1 MSMFSLPF
9 PPLSHKHPWPWV
21 IGQRSTV
28 SATDDQLARLRQEID
43 ALDDA
48 LLDHVMRRVELVN
61 GVVAAKRAAG
71 TIGHYLRPGREA
83 AILRRLARANTSA
96 FPTPALIRLWRE
108 LLCAML
114 PVQGAFSVVVGGNT
128 IPLWDTA
135 RDFYGSDTRMN
146 SVADGV
152 AAMAA
157 VRDGENEV
165 AVVAADD
172 ETLIRALM
180 APSEQ
185 PISIVAFLPFVAMR
199 PETGQRCPAFVLSRH
214 RPEESGEDRT
224 VLVFDADPTDAL
236 GDTARH
242 VATWRFCSS
251 TASPSPPPP
260 QLLLMMVSPPMPDS
274 ARVRIRCSGF
284 PDSPN
289 PPTIIEAPSRRSC
302 RASMAPP

>member
-1 MSMFSLPF
+1 M
-9 PPLSHKHPWPWV
+9 
-21 IGQRSTV
+21 

-61 GVVAAKRAAG
+61 GVVAAKRAAR
-71 TIGHYLRPGREA
+71 TIGRYLRPGREA
-83 AILRRLARANTSA
+83 VILRRLARANTSS

-114 PVQGAFSVVVGGNT
+114 PVQGPFSVVVGDDT

-135 RDFYGSDTRMN
+135 RDFYGSDTRMH

-172 ETLIRALM
+172 EILIRALM

-236 GDTARH
+236 GDTALD
-242 VATWRFCSS
+242 VATWRRWPGVWCVEIEGYHDGGEDRRFSCGSL
-251 TASPSPPPP
+251 TATVLGAYP
-260 QLLLMMVSPPMPDS
+260 
-274 ARVRIRCSGF
+274 
-284 PDSPN
+284 
-289 PPTIIEAPSRRSC
+289 APLSL
-302 RASMAPP
+302 